1 MLLSIKES
9 FCAKMHILCQK
20 CENLQNIGTIK
31 QVFTAINGI
40 LVVKLVGIDTEIK
53 VVSLKMQK
61 LQQKCLFSQDS
72 CNSCNQKKLKLLVK
86 K

>member
-1 MLLSIKES
+1 MLKRT
-9 FCAKMHILCQK
+9 FCAKNVK
-20 CENLQNIGTIK
+20 NLQNINIGTIK

-61 LQQKCLFSQDS
+61 LHTKMFIFTMIHVIATLR
-72 CNSCNQKKLKLLVK
+72 
-86 K
+86 